1 MSLYLGNTKIGG
13 VGIIGNNNVSI
24 EPWKTNECVIIST
37 STHLNKGTHDY
48 DISEF
53 IPNDNYQY
61 EILLAIEST
70 NGNMNVYTK
79 SSTSIKYW
87 FGSVDPIPKTNEWSR
102 NYGSIILDA
111 NFRTIGF
118 NVYEDEGVD
127 IYFTSIKAY
136 RKVTESSKHT
146 NKSFIITNPSLTPS
160 NNICTWDIT
169 HNLNTTNIVCALYKN
184 NVEIQKNTTIV
195 SANQITIAFNSS
207 DAVTAESCKAV
218 IFGCG

>member
-24 EPWKTNECVIIST
+24 EPWTLNEIGLITT
-37 STHLNKGTHDY
+37 STQLSKGTHDY
-48 DISEF
+48 DLSEF
-53 IPNDNYQY
+53 IPNDGYQY
-61 EILLAIEST
+61 EIILSIET
-70 NGNMNVYTK
+70 ANGNINVYTK
-79 SSTSIKYW
+79 LNTDIKYW
-87 FGSVDPIPKTNEWSR
+87 FGNSNPIPNEDDWSR
-102 NYGSIILDA
+102 TCGTLIL
-111 NFRTIGF
+111 NNNVRTIGLHVYENEGV
-118 NVYEDEGVD
+118 NVYYVC
-127 IYFTSIKAY
+127 IKAY
-136 RKVTESSKHT
+136 RKVTESSKNT

-195 SANQITIAFNSS
+195 SANQITVAFNSS